1 MKNKVLETLNSI
13 FVDYFDD
20 YSISLNPDTTAKDI
34 EEWDSLAQVGLI
46 LSIEKKYEVRFKA
59 SEIEEL
65 ENIGDMVKL
74 ICSKINQ

>member
-1 MKNKVLETLNSI
+1 MGNRTLNQLQEI
-13 FVDYFDD
+13 FRTFFDD
-20 YSISLNPDTTAKDI
+20 QSIVLTARTTARDI
-34 EEWDSLAQVGLI
+34 EEWDSLAQVGLT